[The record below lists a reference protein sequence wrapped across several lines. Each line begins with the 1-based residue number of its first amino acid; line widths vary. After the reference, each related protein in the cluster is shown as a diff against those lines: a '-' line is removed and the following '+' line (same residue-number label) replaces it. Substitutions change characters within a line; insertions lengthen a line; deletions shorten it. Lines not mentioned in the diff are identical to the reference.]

1 MKLKG
6 RFHAMILEKDP
17 YSISNSNKLKAS
29 SDSWCR
35 TPSSCETGH
44 NVLISWK
51 VKKEVLSRK
60 TMSKKEKEDSL
71 SRKNK
76 LFIPVN
82 FELRP
87 AHPLQNE
94 YSRNSDYSYNGY
106 FHFDAGHLKDLK
118 MLHMDSI
125 SAFCDAMMQSCGPIF
140 KYHSIIPYD
149 RYINDADMEE
159 LKDVYRRIIP
169 NGKNDDFIE
178 ELLLLD
184 RQTLIS
190 DEDWIIRKAEE
201 MAERAKKRKA
211 RNESREELE
220 E

>member
-17 YSISNSNKLKAS
+17 YSISNSNKLTAS

-35 TPSSCETGH
+35 TPSSCVAGH
-44 NVLISWK
+44 HVLISWK
-51 VKKEVLSRK
+51 LHKLIQEKNEV
-60 TMSKKEKEDSL
+60 EDFISQP
-71 SRKNK
+71 KNK
-76 LFIPVN
+76 LFIPVH

-87 AHPLQNE
+87 AYPLQNE
-94 YSRNSDYSYNGY
+94 YSSQSDYSYNGY
-106 FHFDAGHLKDLK
+106 FNFDAGHLKDLK

-125 SAFCDAMMQSCGPIF
+125 SAFCSTMMKTCGPIF

-149 RYINDADMEE
+149 RYINDADTEE

-178 ELLLLD
+178 ELLLMD

-201 MAERAKKRKA
+201 MAERARKRKA
-211 RNESREELE
+211 RNEIREELE